1 MYLYSRIT
9 ENDFIDAFLR
19 SELRREQFSV
29 PALWALHEH
38 LSEEAE
44 DIGEPIELDMIAI
57 CCEWVEGSLSELKDM
72 YPDLLMEAWAR
83 RNEPSNVLTPEV
95 GRFLDVLRE
104 HTQVVEVKHTNE
116 PPTFLI
122 REF

>member
-1 MYLYSRIT
+1 MYLYSRVT
-9 ENDFIDAFLR
+9 ENDFVDAFLR

-38 LSEEAE
+38 LSDLAE
-44 DIGEPIELDMIAI
+44 DVGEPIEFDMIAI
-57 CCEWVEGSLSELKDM
+57 CCEWVECTADEIREM
-72 YPDLLMEAWAR
+72 YPRLSSLEWNNFEEALKGSA
-83 RNEPSNVLTPEV
+83 SGSSVALDDC
-95 GRFLDVLRE
+95 LDV
-104 HTQVVEVKHTNE
+104 VAVAHTNE